1 MSGGLVWTDETNKE
15 TPIEVIWAL
24 RFLVAYRTGLMLKKP
39 REEFKHIWEHALSLF
54 PQWVGFRSDRREAT
68 PDLLEIY
75 RRGSVSV
82 RKCLRDIE
90 HKL

>member
-1 MSGGLVWTDETNKE
+1 MSGGLVWTDETNKA

-24 RFLVAYRTGLMLKKP
+24 RFLVAYRTGLMLNKP
-39 REEFKHIWEHALSLF
+39 REELKPLWEHALTLF
-54 PQWVGFRSDRREAT
+54 PHWVGFRSDRREAA

-75 RRGSVSV
+75 KRGSISV

-90 HKL
+90 R